1 MDYTKQTVL
10 QLRALLKERNI
21 SSTGLTRKAQIVE
34 KLEEADRAGG
44 AETLDKAKEEG
55 TSPAASSVTMGAE
68 EARRKSGSG
77 DGVGEAAAKGGEKGE
92 GVMEGGEAVQVEGEG
107 EGEGEKGEKGVEE
120 VVPVTDDAPPET
132 EPIVV
137 AKEDTPPAKDPTPT
151 PKEPTPPPKE
161 PTPPPKEPTPPAK
174 EASPATPPPAENEAK
189 TVEKEVPLPAAV
201 EAPSVEPSVEPS
213 RLNSEEMEA
222 DSKKRKRRS
231 NSPDVKADDIRSK
244 KLRTSGEGLEP
255 SVEEVVHI
263 EQNAMMEEEQDKLD
277 GDVVMED
284 KATEPETEAPPVSA
298 KEQAEAPEASKPAP
312 AGTSARERD
321 SEKDNSSR
329 FKSLF
334 EQPTPTTATPPV
346 ADSDTDRS
354 VSPSLHPATAAIYIR
369 NFMRP
374 LQLPAL
380 RNHLIALASPP
391 SSDPDPTVLK
401 TFFLDQI
408 RTHAFVVFGSISAAA
423 RVRTALHGAVWPTER
438 DRKSLWVDF
447 VPEDHVEGWI
457 KTEEEA
463 ASDSRSGRGPARRYK
478 VAYIPS
484 SDGDVPARA
493 VFQEEG
499 ANGGRGSIDISA
511 HRGGPDVGGLGM
523 PNAPTGPRGPA
534 ERRAS
539 ALTTANSIPLTA
551 DRTQAKAG
559 DAEAP
564 APDPTKS
571 FQTLDKLFSSTTAKP
586 KLYFQPVEPERA
598 EARLD
603 ALKAATSRNWDPD
616 SNIRGRGRGRLD
628 EKVRYGFEKDVLMEF
643 GPDFGPG
650 AVQGWGGRGGGYRG
664 RGGFR
669 GDFRGDSYRGGG
681 MAGRLDREGDR
692 NFGDRWRGGRGGRGG
707 W

>member
-1 MDYTKQTVL
+1 MDYNKQTVT
-10 QLRALLKERNI
+10 QLRALLKERHI
-21 SSTGLTRKAQIVE
+21 PSTGLTRKAQIVE
-34 KLEEADRAGG
+34 KLEEADHAAG
-44 AETLDKAKEEG
+44 AETVDKGKEEG
-55 TSPAASSVTMGAE
+55 TSPAASSEDA
-68 EARRKSGSG
+68 
-77 DGVGEAAAKGGEKGE
+77 
-92 GVMEGGEAVQVEGEG
+92 
-107 EGEGEKGEKGVEE
+107 VEE
-120 VVPVTDDAPPET
+120 VAAVAEDAPPET
-132 EPIVV
+132 EPSVV
-137 AKEDTPPAKDPTPT
+137 AKEHTPPAKEPTPA

-161 PTPPPKEPTPPAK
+161 ATPPPKEATP
-174 EASPATPPPAENEAK
+174 STPPPAENEAK
-189 TVEKEVPLPAAV
+189 SVEKEVPLPTVV
-201 EAPSVEPSVEPS
+201 EAPSIEPS

-231 NSPDVKADDIRSK
+231 ESPDVKADDIRSK
-244 KLRTSGEGLEP
+244 KLRASGQGSEP
-255 SVEEVVHI
+255 SVEEVVHL
-263 EQNAMMEEEQDKLD
+263 EQDVLMEEEQDKAD

-284 KATEPETEAPPVSA
+284 KATEAETEVSTIPATEQTGAPEPSKPTPVS
-298 KEQAEAPEASKPAP
+298 
-312 AGTSARERD
+312 TSARERD

-334 EQPTPTTATPPV
+334 EQPTPTTNTPPV
-346 ADSDTDRS
+346 ADTDTDRS

-374 LQLPAL
+374 LQIPAL

-391 SSDPDPTVLK
+391 SSDPDPTILK
-401 TFFLDQI
+401 TFFIDQI
-408 RTHAFVVFGSISAAA
+408 RTHAFVLFDSISAAA
-423 RVRTALHGAVWPTER
+423 RVRAALHGAIWPTER

-447 VPEDHVEGWI
+447 VPEEHVESWI

-478 VAYIPS
+478 VVYTPS
-484 SDGDVPARA
+484 GDGDVPARA
-493 VFQEEG
+493 VFQEENGNG
-499 ANGGRGSIDISA
+499 ARGSVDLSA
-511 HRGGPDVGGLGM
+511 HRGGPDAGGLGM

-534 ERRAS
+534 ERRGTAS

-551 DRTQAKAG
+551 DRTQAKAD

-564 APDPTKS
+564 TPDPTKS

-586 KLYFQPVEPERA
+586 KLYFHPVAPERV

-616 SNIRGRGRGRLD
+616 SSIRGRGRGRLD
-628 EKVRYGFEKDVLMEF
+628 EKVRYGFEKDALMEF

-664 RGGFR
+664 RGGGFR

-681 MAGRLDREGDR
+681 MAGRLDRDGDR
-692 NFGDRWRGGRGGRGG
+692 NFGGRWRGGRGG